1 MNLGV
6 SGRQKAVTFRWQ
18 LPLQME
24 RKSLEEIASKK
35 RAEYRRRF
43 ELLDEIE
50 ASVKSRFKP

>member
-1 MNLGV
+1 MMNFGPLDGKKL
-6 SGRQKAVTFRWQ
+6 SAFCWQ
-18 LPLQME
+18 LPLQMA

-50 ASVKSRFKP
+50 ASVRSRF

>member
-1 MNLGV
+1 LGI
-6 SGRQKAVTFRWQ
+6 SDGKKLSLRWQ

-50 ASVKSRFKP
+50 ASVKSHF

>member
-1 MNLGV
+1 M
-6 SGRQKAVTFRWQ
+6 A
-18 LPLQME
+18 

-50 ASVKSRFKP
+50 ASVKSHFCDRPRFVELQQKN